1 MRISPWTLW
10 NIYPNIVYRIGIFKN
25 SFIHFF
31 KGSSRNFFK
40 DFKDFSTN
48 FCRNFSRI
56 YSVISQWIF
65 LKFFKGF
72 LYEFP
77 HLQCRNVSK
86 NAQQHPNIHSR
97 ITLEISNR
105 NICMTSIRNHS
116 RITEISPW
124 NRSKALKTPPT
135 IVSEFVSSI
144 LSEIPPKISL
154 DFFSMIAL
162 AISESL
168 FHELL
173 EGFLLEFLHKIF
185 QEFLKELFWKLHR
198 EIFHSLV

>member
-1 MRISPWTLW
+1 
-10 NIYPNIVYRIGIFKN
+10 
-25 SFIHFF
+25 
-31 KGSSRNFFK
+31 
-40 DFKDFSTN
+40 
-48 FCRNFSRI
+48 
-56 YSVISQWIF
+56 
-65 LKFFKGF
+65 
-72 LYEFP
+72 
-77 HLQCRNVSK
+77 
-86 NAQQHPNIHSR
+86 
-97 ITLEISNR
+97 
-105 NICMTSIRNHS
+105 MTSIRNHS

-185 QEFLKELFWKLHR
+185 QESPPRDLPFTCLELLQRCFNDFLQGWLY
-198 EIFHSLV
+198 